1 MSLHTLTEVY
11 SRVHSLTVRAR
22 ARVRACAHGNQLP
35 VASVRQVTPLRLTTL
50 QI

>member
-11 SRVHSLTVRAR
+11 SRVHSLTVR